1 MYAYYLRYMP
11 DCEQDR
17 GANFGCYLSRRLCI
31 TTSVKE
37 KSGQQKLQNPFM
49 KGAKNEGYKETM

>member
-1 MYAYYLRYMP
+1 MLDY
-11 DCEQDR
+11 EQDR
-17 GANFGCYLSRRLCI
+17 RANFRCCLSRRLCI

-37 KSGQQKLQNPFM
+37 KIGRQKLYNPLM